1 MKTKFQVI
9 GIVIALVVG
18 FAAGFFTADFRY
30 THKPTGSSLAQLEAA
45 RAQLNKLLLVYT
57 YEHPQVKQA
66 AERVRQL
73 IEQHEQ
79 QAGKQNP
86 RQ

>member
-30 THKPTGSSLAQLEAA
+30 SHKPTESSLAQLEAA

-57 YEHPQVKQA
+57 HEHPQVKQA
-66 AERVRQL
+66 EERVRQL
-73 IEQHEQ
+73 IEQ
-79 QAGKQNP
+79 QAGKQNA
-86 RQ
+86 RR